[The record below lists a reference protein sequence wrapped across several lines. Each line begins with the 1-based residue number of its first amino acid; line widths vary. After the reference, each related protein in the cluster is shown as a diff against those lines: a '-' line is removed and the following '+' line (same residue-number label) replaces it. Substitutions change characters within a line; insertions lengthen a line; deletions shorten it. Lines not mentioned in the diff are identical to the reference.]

1 MFLIKSVVVIR
12 WGTVRIALILG
23 RTKGCSSM
31 NSGIDRSFPK
41 QSLRSSK
48 EAKGAGPA
56 FGCLDLYDDPAKKN
70 LMINYYQVML
80 ISKRFWVNNGLC
92 IPKAFSVAPRA
103 FCSLT

>member
-1 MFLIKSVVVIR
+1 MGCLRELEKVLSFHFESWEKGMFLIKSLVLIR
-12 WGTVRIALILG
+12 WGTIRIVLILW
-23 RTKGCSSM
+23 RIKGCSSK

-70 LMINYYQVML
+70 MTINYHL
-80 ISKRFWVNNGLC
+80 RRC
-92 IPKAFSVAPRA
+92 
-103 FCSLT
+103 

>member
-1 MFLIKSVVVIR
+1 MFLIKSLVLMK
-12 WGTVRIALILG
+12 WGTYGLIEG
-23 RTKGCSSM
+23 RTKGCCKL

-70 LMINYYQVML
+70 MTINYHL
-80 ISKRFWVNNGLC
+80 RRC
-92 IPKAFSVAPRA
+92 
-103 FCSLT
+103 